1 MQAKLEAN
9 AQGIMS
15 GGGGND
21 DDAPPPLPAAGGRR
35 YSIKDLKGCL
45 AGRRPAPTREE
56 IDQAVAEAD
65 ARCSRNTAGADFTPG
80 GNGSIGDL
88 KGCLAGRTQGVAPTI
103 GEIKDAI
110 AQSAWNRYLRSF
122 A

>member
-1 MQAKLEAN
+1 MQAN

-21 DDAPPPLPAAGGRR
+21 DDAMPPPAPASGKR

-56 IDQAVAEAD
+56 IDQAVTEAD
-65 ARCSRNTAGADFTPG
+65 AKRRRNAAEVDFTPG
-80 GNGSIGDL
+80 KSRSIGDL
-88 KGCLAGRTQGVAPTI
+88 KGCLAGRVQGVAPTAE
-103 GEIKDAI
+103 EIKGAI
-110 AQSAWNRYLRSF
+110 AESICNRYLRSF